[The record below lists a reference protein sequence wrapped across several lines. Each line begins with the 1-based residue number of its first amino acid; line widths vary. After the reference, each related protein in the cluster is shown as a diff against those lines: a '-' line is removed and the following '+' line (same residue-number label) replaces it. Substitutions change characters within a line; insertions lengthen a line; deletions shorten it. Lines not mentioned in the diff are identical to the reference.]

1 MELIPKPEFSIVTRT
16 SSKAWIPE
24 LIAAAGAQV
33 TETYIDFFT
42 ATIRNRNTRQAY
54 ARACWQFFDWCA
66 AHGLELT
73 TVRPF
78 HVAAWIED
86 FPGSKPTIK
95 QKLAAVRMLYDFLVV
110 RQITTS
116 NPAHAVRG
124 PKYVVKKGKTPVWSR
139 EDAKTLLDSI
149 PKDSVAGLRDLALI
163 AAMFYSFARVSA
175 VLKLKVDDYY
185 HNGARRRL
193 RLHEKGGKEHEMP
206 VHHLLEQILDEYI
219 VAAGLQ
225 SGQPL
230 FQSVNSAGTAVTGR
244 ALNRY
249 NAWAAIRKR
258 AKAAGFLTPVG
269 CHTWRATGITI
280 YLENDGRLEHAQQ
293 MAGHESPRTTKLYDR
308 TKDEITLSE
317 VERIRL

>member
-1 MELIPKPEFSIVTRT
+1 
-16 SSKAWIPE
+16 
-24 LIAAAGAQV
+24 
-33 TETYIDFFT
+33 
-42 ATIRNRNTRQAY
+42 
-54 ARACWQFFDWCA
+54 
-66 AHGLELT
+66 
-73 TVRPF
+73 VRPF

-86 FPGSKPTIK
+86 FPGSKPTVK

-110 RQITTS
+110 RQITPS
-116 NPAHAVRG
+116 NPAHSVRG

-149 PKDSVAGLRDLALI
+149 PRDSVSGLRDMALI

-258 AKAAGFLTPVG
+258 ARRQVSSPLSDVTPG
-269 CHTWRATGITI
+269 RQPAFTWRTTDGFCSVANYNEALNRRVPRGPVRDQ
-280 YLENDGRLEHAQQ
+280 YLQ
-293 MAGHESPRTTKLYDR
+293 K
-308 TKDEITLSE
+308 
-317 VERIRL
+317 

>member
-1 MELIPKPEFSIVTRT
+1 MSVPKAEFLIVTRA

-24 LIAAAGAQV
+24 LIAAAGREV

-42 ATIRNRNTRQAY
+42 ATIRNRNTRAAY

-110 RQITTS
+110 RQITPS
-116 NPAHAVRG
+116 NPAHSVRG

-139 EDAKTLLDSI
+139 EDAKTQLDSI
-149 PKDSVAGLRDLALI
+149 PKDSVSGLRDRALI
-163 AAMFYSFARVSA
+163 AAMLYSFARVSA
-175 VLKLKVDDYY
+175 VLKLRFDDYY

-206 VHHLLEQILDEYI
+206 VHHLLEEILNEYI
-219 VAAGLQ
+219 VAADLQ
-225 SGQPL
+225 SGQH
-230 FQSVNSAGTAVTGR
+230 
-244 ALNRY
+244 
-249 NAWAAIRKR
+249 I
-258 AKAAGFLTPVG
+258 PV
-269 CHTWRATGITI
+269 R
-280 YLENDGRLEHAQQ
+280 
-293 MAGHESPRTTKLYDR
+293 
-308 TKDEITLSE
+308 
-317 VERIRL
+317 